1 MAEVNVKRVKCL
13 EWCVVGLLLVTPAA
27 ASAAPQPV
35 ASQPSAD
42 AAAKAASLEREAR
55 QIETMLIAP
64 CCWREQVSVHQSEA
78 AQQVKQEI
86 RTMLGA
92 GMVRQQVLDAFVE
105 RYGVRILAEPPDEGF
120 GRVLY
125 HAPWIVGLG
134 SAAGLVLLI
143 RRITR
148 RPGPDGPAGA
158 RGQPDGAAPTS
169 PPERETAIEESYT
182 RRLDDELRNLD

>member
-1 MAEVNVKRVKCL
+1 VKRVKCL

-27 ASAAPQPV
+27 AGAVPQPV
-35 ASQPSAD
+35 ASQPRAD

-92 GMVRQQVLDAFVE
+92 GMARQQVLDAFVE

-134 SAAGLVLLI
+134 SAVGLVLFV
-143 RRITR
+143 RRVTR
-148 RPGPDGPAGA
+148 RRGADDPAEEDGAQPGASGRAEPPDAEPAG
-158 RGQPDGAAPTS
+158 DDVLS
-169 PPERETAIEESYT
+169 E
-182 RRLDDELRNLD
+182 RLDEELRDLD

>member
-1 MAEVNVKRVKCL
+1 MRWL
-13 EWCVVGLLLVTPAA
+13 GWSVVTLVLLGPVAAWHAA
-27 ASAAPQPV
+27 AQQPGR
-35 ASQPSAD
+35 SNAD
-42 AAAKAASLEREAR
+42 AVVKASALEREAR

-78 AQQVKQEI
+78 AQQVKEEI

-125 HAPWIVGLG
+125 HAPWIVGVA
-134 SAAGLVLLI
+134 SAFGLVLFV
-143 RRITR
+143 RHITR
-148 RPGPDGPAGA
+148 RPARQASTGGTVGAVDTPRAGA
-158 RGQPDGAAPTS
+158 PVEDTVGGKAA
-169 PPERETAIEESYT
+169 EESYNE
-182 RRLDDELRNLD
+182 RLDEELRALD

>member
-1 MAEVNVKRVKCL
+1 MKRVKCL

-27 ASAAPQPV
+27 AGAVPQPV
-35 ASQPSAD
+35 ASQPRAD

-78 AQQVKQEI
+78 AQQVKREI
-86 RTMLGA
+86 REMLGT

-125 HAPWIVGLG
+125 HAPWIVGVA
-134 SAAGLVLLI
+134 SAFGLVLFV
-143 RRITR
+143 RHITR
-148 RPGPDGPAGA
+148 RPARQASTGGTVGAVDTPRAGA
-158 RGQPDGAAPTS
+158 PVEDTVGGKAA
-169 PPERETAIEESYT
+169 EESYNE
-182 RRLDDELRNLD
+182 RLDEELRALD

>member
-13 EWCVVGLLLVTPAA
+13 EWCVVGLLLATPAA

-35 ASQPSAD
+35 ATQPRAD
-42 AAAKAASLEREAR
+42 PAANAASLEREAR

-78 AQQVKQEI
+78 AQQVKEEI
-86 RTMLGA
+86 RSMLGA

-125 HAPWIVGLG
+125 YAPWIVGLG
-134 SAAGLVLLI
+134 SAAGLVFLI
-143 RRITR
+143 RRVTR
-148 RPGPDGPAGA
+148 RPGSDRPAGA

-169 PPERETAIEESYT
+169 TPEGETAAEEAYT